1 MKIIFSD
8 KTELQVENFVYDQM
22 SNYIFVYVLTSDFNS
37 LVPKFKSE
45 ELLNEITVEDG
56 KTRKK
61 YTGYINTEHFFAIVQ
76 DEEILATIVLKQEQ
90 YVNDN

>member
-8 KTELQVENFVYDQM
+8 ETELQVDNFVYDQM
-22 SNYIFVYVLTSDFNS
+22 SNFIFIYILTSDFNS

-45 ELLNEITVEDG
+45 ELLNEITVDDG

-61 YTGYINTEHFFAIVQ
+61 YFGYISTEQFFGIVQ
-76 DEEILATIVLKQEQ
+76 EEKILATVVLKQNE
-90 YVNDN
+90 

>member
-8 KTELQVENFVYDQM
+8 ETELQVDNFVYDQM
-22 SNYIFVYVLTSDFNS
+22 SNFVFIYILTSDFNS

-45 ELLNEITVEDG
+45 ELLNEITVDDG

-61 YTGYINTEHFFAIVQ
+61 YSGYINAEQFFGIVQ
-76 DEEILATIVLKQEQ
+76 EEKILATVVLKQNE
-90 YVNDN
+90 